1 MKLTYRLYCIFKSF
15 YSFVLIILFFLNS
28 NCINA
33 QVVPVKIDTS
43 NNEIKE
49 RYDFINSFLK
59 HDEIDRT
66 YWHPKYLNK
75 KYYNYANF
83 IDYLWRVYTP
93 KQITN
98 KFYTKLLELELVN
111 DSLSYFKLFVSDRKE
126 SNISMHNIYKFYIVK
141 RNDSF
146 YLDNTFCYDGFLF
159 KSIKTKNIDFFVS
172 PHFSINEDDFIEA
185 SFKIDSLKRLL
196 NHGSFNKHITYYMC
210 SSEEE
215 MNNLSNIVCWF
226 GGVQGYVN
234 YENNTIIGITSN
246 PSYLHEFVHILLGRG
261 KSSSLFLV
269 EGIASLYG
277 GPGILISL
285 EDGLRVVNEYLFKNP
300 NDFQLLLEKKI
311 QGAYNNVYSYT
322 VGAIIC
328 KLLIQN
334 FGIDGF
340 MKFYNN
346 PKIND
351 GNLIEFIALEM
362 KLSKKDVVNKLKE
375 SLNEY

>member
-1 MKLTYRLYCIFKSF
+1 
-15 YSFVLIILFFLNS
+15 
-28 NCINA
+28 
-33 QVVPVKIDTS
+33 
-43 NNEIKE
+43 
-49 RYDFINSFLK
+49 
-59 HDEIDRT
+59 
-66 YWHPKYLNK
+66 
-75 KYYNYANF
+75 
-83 IDYLWRVYTP
+83 
-93 KQITN
+93 
-98 KFYTKLLELELVN
+98 
-111 DSLSYFKLFVSDRKE
+111 
-126 SNISMHNIYKFYIVK
+126 
-141 RNDSF
+141 
-146 YLDNTFCYDGFLF
+146 
-159 KSIKTKNIDFFVS
+159 
-172 PHFSINEDDFIEA
+172 
-185 SFKIDSLKRLL
+185 
-196 NHGSFNKHITYYMC
+196 MC

-311 QGAYNNVYSYT
+311 QGAYNDVYSYT

-351 GNLIEFIALEM
+351 GNLIEFIAVEM
-362 KLSKKDVVNKLKE
+362 KISKKDVENKLKE
-375 SLNEY
+375 SINEII